1 MEPAE
6 ISQAEQAYRNDQWNR
21 RQDLRIRAL
30 SNRRYQLERQR
41 VMEWREGAVK
51 VASLAA
57 GSVAVTRIA
66 DAALIYSAVA
76 VIFVGTS
83 SSLVFG
89 WGNKARDAAKRAAEW
104 VAIDA
109 DIAEAGERD
118 FTEQQLNSWEAR
130 CNRIE
135 SGEPAPN
142 QVLLECCHQL
152 ACTAL
157 GRTAS
162 GDHGIAR
169 WHFRIP
175 HALRPIP

>member
-1 MEPAE
+1 MESAE
-6 ISQAEQAYRNDQWNR
+6 TSEAEDAYRKNLWNR
-21 RQDLRIRAL
+21 RQDLRVRAL
-30 SNRRYQLERQR
+30 ANRRYQLERQR

-57 GSVAVTRIA
+57 GSVAVTRVA
-66 DAALIYSAVA
+66 EAALIYSAVA

-118 FTEQQLNSWEAR
+118 FSEEQLNSWEAR

-142 QVLLECCHQL
+142 QVLLECCQQL
-152 ACTAL
+152 ACNAL

-162 GDHGIAR
+162 GDHGIAQ
-169 WHFRIP
+169 WHFKIP
-175 HALRPIP
+175 HTLRPIP